1 MICYFHQ
8 VIWDA
13 YLNLF
18 LSLTS
23 FESSSQLSQF
33 VASNFDKRPLPEGRR
48 RGDGVD
54 GGGGGGGKGFLWIA
68 WFNGS
73 IIAVPIEN

>member
-54 GGGGGGGKGFLWIA
+54 GGLRRGEGLGFMA
-68 WFNGS
+68 QGPGFR
-73 IIAVPIEN
+73 V

>member
-1 MICYFHQ
+1 MICYFRQ

-54 GGGGGGGKGFLWIA
+54 GGGGGKGFLWIA

>member
-54 GGGGGGGKGFLWIA
+54 GGGGGGGRKRIFVDRMVQWEYYS
-68 WFNGS
+68 GS
-73 IIAVPIEN
+73 Y

>member
-54 GGGGGGGKGFLWIA
+54 GGGGGGGAEKDFC
-68 WFNGS
+68 GS
-73 IIAVPIEN
+73 HGSMGVL